1 MCLDRVTNIEFRCG
15 QGCPEEPKCGA
26 CVCRDDRNGS
36 GSRFRLVCACFD
48 RQLDLYA
55 ALWWTRRV
63 PLTSLWVPALIQRCH
78 NPEIQMPKK
87 LSLIRL
93 DGLLH

>member
-1 MCLDRVTNIEFRCG
+1 LH
-15 QGCPEEPKCGA
+15 
-26 CVCRDDRNGS
+26 
-36 GSRFRLVCACFD
+36 
-48 RQLDLYA
+48 LYA
-55 ALWWTRRV
+55 ALGWTRRV

-78 NPEIQMPKK
+78 NPEIQTPKK